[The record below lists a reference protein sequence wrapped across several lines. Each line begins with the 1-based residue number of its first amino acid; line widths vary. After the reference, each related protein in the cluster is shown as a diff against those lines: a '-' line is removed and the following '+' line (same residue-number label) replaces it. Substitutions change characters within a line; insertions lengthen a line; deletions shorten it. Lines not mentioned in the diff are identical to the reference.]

1 MTIMARITRIKMRM
15 IMMIIMIIYD
25 EDEDVMFDED
35 VMLKHL
41 FDFYTYM

>member
-1 MTIMARITRIKMRM
+1 MTIMARITRMKM
-15 IMMIIMIIYD
+15 MMIIMIIYD